1 MQRKFRFLRLVAL
14 TALALPGAAVAQA
27 TTADQTP
34 ATPVAAPAAATTET
48 APPAT
53 GRKAGEE
60 EIIVTGSRVRR
71 KDLTTPA
78 PITVLTREQISAS
91 GVATLGEFLQQQP
104 EQGSALN
111 TQVNNGGD
119 GTTQVNLRDLGSQR
133 TLVLVDGKRM
143 VNGGVGAGTA
153 VDLNT
158 IPTAAVE
165 RVEIL
170 KDGASAVY
178 GSDAIA
184 GVVNIITRKR
194 MDGVEINGY
203 TGTSQ
208 RGDATVYDYNLLAGA
223 QGARGSFMLGAGYY
237 KQEQFF
243 AGDRDWA
250 ANALSYDFSTGT
262 TGLSGS
268 GTTPKTRINA
278 IDPTTCNTAADAGN
292 NAQQKAFCD
301 KLAAAFGGKKI
312 NIIFDPTQSKK
323 GATYVDGWR
332 LRDPAVDFYNYQQVN
347 YLVTP
352 SQRISL
358 FGNGE
363 YRISDFARA
372 YAQASYVQRSS
383 SFLIASEPFVTLN
396 AGLSVDPTQPYNPT
410 GVALSSVQRRL
421 TDLPQ
426 RGEGFD
432 VTTYRVVTGVD
443 GTLGDF
449 AGPLNGWYWDVS
461 VNYGRTA
468 GTQTS
473 QGFLNTVLTG
483 PGLGPGFK
491 DANGVAHCGTAA
503 SPIDGCTPVNLFGSP
518 GTIDA
523 AMQQQLGAYNGTDY
537 GVTQLFIAGLNVSG
551 ELFSLLADRPAA
563 LALGFEHRNEYG
575 LFQYNPIVAGGFDSD
590 VGTPGPSNTRGGYY
604 VNEGYA
610 ELSLPVVNH
619 MPFAESVE
627 VSAATRVFDYSTFG
641 TDVTYKFGGRW
652 SIVPDFAIR
661 GTYSTAFRAPNVL
674 ELYQGQ
680 AGGNFESSNDPCANT
695 HGDPGLQQRCNSA
708 PVQGGGAGTADNGQ
722 TVAQVNSVNG
732 GTPNLQPEKAN
743 IFTAGAVF
751 QPRMVKGLSLTA
763 DFYRI
768 SMDQLIGN
776 FGTQLILNKC
786 YGAGNVA
793 QDTSVCSNVVRDP
806 SSKGIIRVTDVNV
819 NTGKLLTTGI
829 DFGAL
834 YGLPT
839 DYGRFTFRFQG
850 TYLIKY
856 DFTDPSG
863 IVIKGAGNYDGQGS
877 VTASGSTNF
886 NPRVKFN
893 AGVGYGLGGLGAN
906 LVAHF
911 IGPLTECAPDGG
923 LVAGANTG
931 PGFCFQNSSDATG
944 ARFPQH
950 NVSAQWT
957 FDALLQYSFRS
968 IVGGTTLAFGV
979 RNLTDQH
986 PPRLFDSFLT
996 YADPGY
1002 DFVGRYFYGRIDHK
1016 F

>member
-1 MQRKFRFLRLVAL
+1 MQRKYKVLRLVAL
-14 TALALPGAAVAQA
+14 TFFATSGAALAQA
-27 TTADQTP
+27 TTPPPDQTP
-34 ATPVAAPAAATTET
+34 PAGTADTTAPA
-48 APPAT
+48 
-53 GRKAGEE
+53 GRRAGEE
-60 EIIVTGSRVRR
+60 EIVVTGSRVRR

-78 PITVLTREQISAS
+78 PITVISREQITAS
-91 GVATLGEFLQQQP
+91 GVSTIGEFLQQQP
-104 EQGSALN
+104 ESGSALN

-143 VNGGVGAGTA
+143 VNGGIGAGTA
-153 VDLNT
+153 VDLNS

-194 MDGVEINGY
+194 MDGVEVNGY
-203 TGTSQ
+203 TGVSQ
-208 RGDATVYDYNLLAGA
+208 RGDANVYDYNLLAGA
-223 QGARGSFMLGAGYY
+223 QGQRGSFMVGAGYY
-237 KQEQFF
+237 KQDSFF
-243 AGDRDWA
+243 AGNRDWA
-250 ANALSYDFSTGT
+250 ANALSYDFPTGT
-262 TGLSGS
+262 VGFSGS
-268 GTTPKTRINA
+268 GTTPKTRING
-278 IDPTTCNTAADAGN
+278 IDPNTCSSAAGGTNTAT
-292 NAQQKAFCD
+292 QKAFCD
-301 KLAAAFGGKKI
+301 QLVSSFGVAPGKKI
-312 NIIFDPTQSKK
+312 NIIFDPTQSKA
-323 GATYVDGWR
+323 GATYVQGWR
-332 LRDPAVDFYNYQQVN
+332 LRDASVDFFNYQAIN

-372 YAQASYVQRSS
+372 YVQASYVQRSS
-383 SFLIASEPFVTLN
+383 TFLVAPEPFVTLN
-396 AGLSVDPTQPYNPT
+396 AGVTVNATNPFNPA
-410 GVALSSVQRRL
+410 GVTLSSVQRRL
-421 TDLPQ
+421 TDLPG
-426 RGEGFD
+426 RGEAFD

-449 AGPLNGWYWDVS
+449 AGPLSGWYWDAS

-483 PGLGPGFK
+483 PGLGPGFV
-491 DANGVAHCGTAA
+491 DSQNVAHCGTAS
-503 SPIDGCTPVNLFGSP
+503 SPTNNCTPVNLFGPP
-518 GTIDA
+518 GTITP

-537 GVTQLFIAGLNVSG
+537 GVTQLFIVGANVSG
-551 ELFSLLADRPAA
+551 ELFSLFADRPAA
-563 LALGFEHRNEYG
+563 LAVGYEHRNEYG
-575 LFQYNPIVAGGFDSD
+575 LFQYNPILAGGFDSD
-590 VGTPGPSNTRGGYY
+590 TGTPGPQNTRGGFY

-610 ELSLPVVNH
+610 ELNVPVVSN
-619 MPFAESVE
+619 MPYAETVE
-627 VSAATRVFDYSTFG
+627 LSAATRVFDYNTFG

-652 SIVPDFAIR
+652 SPIRDFTLR
-661 GTYSTAFRAPNVL
+661 GTYSTAFRAPAIL

-680 AGGNFESSNDPCANT
+680 AGGNFESSNDPCADT
-695 HGDPGLQQRCNSA
+695 HGDAALAARCNA
-708 PVQGGGAGTADNGQ
+708 AQTQGGGPGTGNNGQ

-743 IFTAGAVF
+743 IFTVGAVI

-786 YGAGNVA
+786 YGAGGLP

-806 SSKGIIRVTDVNV
+806 ATKGIIRVTDVNV
-819 NTGKLLTTGI
+819 NVGKLLTTGI

-850 TYLIKY
+850 TYLVKY

-863 IVIKGAGNYDGQGS
+863 VVIKGAGNYDGQGS

-893 AGVGYGLGGLGAN
+893 AGVGYALGGLGAN
-906 LVAHF
+906 VVAHF
-911 IGPLTECAPDGG
+911 IGPITECAPDGG

-931 PGFCFQNSSDATG
+931 PGFCFQRSSDPATG
-944 ARFPQH
+944 FAYPQH

-957 FDALLQYSFRS
+957 FDALLQYSLKS
-968 IVGGTTLAFGV
+968 MVGATTVAFGV

-986 PPRLFDSFLT
+986 PPKLYDSFLT

-1002 DFVGRYFYGRIDHK
+1002 DFVGRFFYGRVDHK